1 MAADQERFTTQG
13 KQIVPQKKQFSGPG
27 SVFDLPYGPSPAAK
41 PATKSPFSRS
51 APASADPDPVHSVSQ
66 VNALIT
72 QALADRFSG
81 PLRVAGEI
89 SNFSVSQRGHAYF
102 TLKDASAQLACV
114 IWRDALA
121 RLGTAIRDGM
131 AVVVRGSVRFYEPHG
146 RIQLYVDEIFPQGA
160 GALELAYRQLCEK
173 LKGEGLFEQGRKRP
187 IPRLPLRVA
196 VITSPT
202 GDALH
207 DVLTTA
213 HRRFPGLQVMVYP
226 VAVQG
231 PSAAGQIANA
241 ISQINRHSLAIGG
254 VDLILLVRGGGS
266 LEDLWAFNEEIVA
279 RAIVAGHIPIATG
292 IGHEPDTTIADLVAD
307 LRGPTPTGV
316 TELTVPDVRELLR
329 EIQTRED
336 QLSGYVAARISDHKN
351 ALRAMAMGLT
361 IQAGQLLQMRRR
373 RLEFAARRVAA
384 IEPRHAIAQ
393 NWRRL
398 ETAQHRLAD
407 HALAARTHAVGRL
420 ATLRQ
425 TLVGIGP
432 QALISGGSLQLSH
445 LEKSLAAGTANR
457 LHLTAGQLEA
467 LRQRLLAI
475 SPQAVLE
482 RGFSITTDADG
493 TIVRRA
499 EQVHSGQPL
508 LSRVAEGTICSTVK

>member
-1 MAADQERFTTQG
+1 MR
-13 KQIVPQKKQFSGPG
+13 QKKESSGAG
-27 SVFDLPYGPSPAAK
+27 SLFDILNRPAPASKPAASN
-41 PATKSPFSRS
+41 PISRS
-51 APASADPDPVHSVSQ
+51 APPSADPDPVHSVSQ

-102 TLKDASAQLACV
+102 TLKDASAQLPCV
-114 IWRDALA
+114 IWRDALV
-121 RLGTAIRDGM
+121 RLGTTIRDGL
-131 AVVVRGSVRFYEPHG
+131 AVVVRGSVRFYEPQG
-146 RIQLYVDEIFPQGA
+146 RVQLYVDAISPQGA

-173 LKGEGLFEQGRKRP
+173 LKKEGLFEQRRKRQL
-187 IPRLPLRVA
+187 PRLPLRMV
-196 VITSPT
+196 VVTSPT
-202 GDALH
+202 GDAWH

-213 HRRFPGLQVMVYP
+213 RRRFPGLQVMIYP

-231 PSAAGQIANA
+231 ASAANQIANA

-254 VDLILLVRGGGS
+254 VDVILLVRGGGS

-292 IGHEPDTTIADLVAD
+292 IGHEPDITIADLVAD

-316 TELTVPDVRELLR
+316 TELTVPDVRELR
-329 EIQTRED
+329 RKIQTRRD
-336 QLSGYVAARISDHKN
+336 HLADYVAARISDHKN
-351 ALRAMAMGLT
+351 TLRAMAMNLGV
-361 IQAGQLLQMRRR
+361 QARQLLQVRNR
-373 RLEFAARRVAA
+373 RLEVAARRVAA

-398 ETAQHRLAD
+398 ETAQRRLAD
-407 HALAARTHAVGRL
+407 QALASRSHAAGHL
-420 ATLRQ
+420 STLYQ

-432 QALISGGSLQLSH
+432 QTLVSGGNVQLFH
-445 LEKSLAAGTANR
+445 LEKSLVAGAANR
-457 LHLTAGQLEA
+457 LQLATGQVEG

-499 EQVHSGQPL
+499 AQVHSGQAL
-508 LSRVAEGTICSTVK
+508 LSRVAEGTILSTVK

>member
-1 MAADQERFTTQG
+1 MPT
-13 KQIVPQKKQFSGPG
+13 KKKFSGAG
-27 SVFDLPYGPSPAAK
+27 SLFDFTSVP
-41 PATKSPFSRS
+41 
-51 APASADPDPVHSVSQ
+51 APASQPDARKVRPAGAAAEPERVHSVSQ

-72 QALADRFSG
+72 QALADHFSG

-102 TLKDASAQLACV
+102 TLKDSSAQLPCV
-114 IWRDALA
+114 IWREALA
-121 RLGTAIRDGM
+121 RLGTTIADGM

-146 RIQLYVDEIFPQGA
+146 RVQLYVDDVTPQGA

-173 LKGEGLFEQGRKRP
+173 LKKEGLFEQGRKRQL
-187 IPRLPLRVA
+187 PRLPLRV
-196 VITSPT
+196 VVVTSPT

-213 HRRFPGLQVMVYP
+213 RRRFPGLQIMIYP

-231 PSAAGQIANA
+231 ASAAHQIANA
-241 ISQINRHSLAIGG
+241 IRQINRHSQAIGG

-279 RAIVAGHIPIATG
+279 RAMVAGHIPIATG
-292 IGHEPDTTIADLVAD
+292 IGHEPDITIADLVAD

-316 TELTVPDVRELLR
+316 TELTVPDVRALQR
-329 EIQTRED
+329 EIQTRQD
-336 QLSGYVAARISDHKN
+336 QLADYVAARISDHKN
-351 ALRAMAMGLT
+351 TLQARAMNLA
-361 IQAGQLLQMRRR
+361 IQARQLLQLRSR
-373 RLEFAARRVAA
+373 RLELAARRVAA

-398 ETAQHRLAD
+398 ETAQRRLTDQAQ
-407 HALAARTHAVGRL
+407 ALRAQGVSQLAALHQ
-420 ATLRQ
+420 TLLGMGPQ
-425 TLVGIGP
+425 TLVSAGN
-432 QALISGGSLQLSH
+432 LQLSH
-445 LEKSLAAGTANR
+445 LEKTLVAGTANR
-457 LHLTAGQLEA
+457 LQLAAGRLEA
-467 LRQRLLAI
+467 LGQRLLAI

-493 TIVRRA
+493 AIVRSTA
-499 EQVHSGQPL
+499 QVHSGQTL
-508 LSRVAEGTICSTVK
+508 HSRVAQGTILSTVQ

>member
-1 MAADQERFTTQG
+1 M
-13 KQIVPQKKQFSGPG
+13 
-27 SVFDLPYGPSPAAK
+27 FDLAGGPVPAAK
-41 PATKSPFSRS
+41 SAARNPLARS

-66 VNALIT
+66 VNAFIT
-72 QALADRFSG
+72 QALADRFSE

-102 TLKDASAQLACV
+102 TLKDATAQLPCV

-121 RLGTAIRDGM
+121 RVGTAIRDGM

-146 RIQLYVDEIFPQGA
+146 RIQLYVDEISPQGA
-160 GALELAYRQLCEK
+160 GTLELAYRQLCEK
-173 LKGEGLFEQGRKRP
+173 LKGEGLFDQKRKRP
-187 IPRLPLRVA
+187 LPRLPLRVV

-213 HRRFPGLQVMVYP
+213 HRRFPGLQIMVYP

-316 TELTVPDVRELLR
+316 TELTVPDVRALLR
-329 EIQTRED
+329 EVQTRQD
-336 QLSGYVAARISDHKN
+336 HLNGYVAARLSDHKN
-351 ALRAMAMGLT
+351 ALRAIVMDLT
-361 IQAGQLLQMRRR
+361 VQVGQLLQIRNR

-407 HALAARTHAVGRL
+407 YALAVRTHAVGRL
-420 ATLRQ
+420 TTLRQ
-425 TLVGIGP
+425 TLVGIGL
-432 QALISGGSLQLSH
+432 QTLVAGGSLQLSH
-445 LEKSLAAGTANR
+445 LEKSLAAGTANQ
-457 LHLTAGQLEA
+457 LHLAAGQLET

-499 EQVHSGQPL
+499 EQVHSGQIL
-508 LSRVAEGTICSTVK
+508 HSRVTEGTILSIVK

>member
-1 MAADQERFTTQG
+1 MA
-13 KQIVPQKKQFSGPG
+13 
-27 SVFDLPYGPSPAAK
+27 
-41 PATKSPFSRS
+41 RS

-66 VNALIT
+66 VNAFIT
-72 QALADRFSG
+72 QALADRFSE

-102 TLKDASAQLACV
+102 TLKDATAQLPCV

-121 RLGTAIRDGM
+121 RVGTAIRDGM

-146 RIQLYVDEIFPQGA
+146 RIQLYVDEISPQGA
-160 GALELAYRQLCEK
+160 GALEFAYRQLCEK
-173 LKGEGLFEQGRKRP
+173 LKGEGLFDQQRKRP
-187 IPRLPLRVA
+187 LPRLPLRVV

-213 HRRFPGLQVMVYP
+213 HRRFPGLQIMVYP

-231 PSAAGQIANA
+231 PSAASQIANA

-292 IGHEPDTTIADLVAD
+292 IGHEPDITIADLVAD

-329 EIQTRED
+329 EIQTRAD
-336 QLSGYVAARISDHKN
+336 QLVGYVTARLSDHKN
-351 ALRAMAMGLT
+351 ALRAIVMDLT
-361 IQAGQLLQMRRR
+361 VHVGQLLQMRSR
-373 RLEFAARRVAA
+373 RLELAARRVAA

-398 ETAQHRLAD
+398 EAAQHRLAD
-407 HALAARTHAVGRL
+407 HALAVRTHAIGRL
-420 ATLRQ
+420 TTLRQ

-432 QALISGGSLQLSH
+432 QSMVAGGSLQLSH
-445 LEKSLAAGTANR
+445 LEKSLAVGTANQ
-457 LHLTAGQLEA
+457 LHLAAGQLET

-475 SPQAVLE
+475 GPQAVLE

-499 EQVHSGQPL
+499 EQVHSGQTL
-508 LSRVAEGTICSTVK
+508 HSRVAEGTILSTVK

>member
-1 MAADQERFTTQG
+1 MA
-13 KQIVPQKKQFSGPG
+13 
-27 SVFDLPYGPSPAAK
+27 
-41 PATKSPFSRS
+41 RS

-66 VNALIT
+66 VNAFIT
-72 QALADRFSG
+72 QALADRFSE

-102 TLKDASAQLACV
+102 TLKDATAQLPCV

-121 RLGTAIRDGM
+121 RVGTAIRDGM

-146 RIQLYVDEIFPQGA
+146 RIQLYVDEISPQGA
-160 GALELAYRQLCEK
+160 GALEFAYRQLCEK
-173 LKGEGLFEQGRKRP
+173 LKGEGLFDQQRKRP
-187 IPRLPLRVA
+187 LPRLPLRVV

-213 HRRFPGLQVMVYP
+213 HRRFPGLQIMVYP

-231 PSAAGQIANA
+231 PSAASQIANA
-241 ISQINRHSLAIGG
+241 ISQINRHSPAIGG

-316 TELTVPDVRELLR
+316 TELTVPDVRALLR
-329 EIQTRED
+329 EVHTRQD
-336 QLSGYVAARISDHKN
+336 HLNGYVAARLSDHKN

-361 IQAGQLLQMRRR
+361 VQVGQLLQMRSR

-384 IEPRHAIAQ
+384 NEPRHAIAQ

-398 ETAQHRLAD
+398 ETAQHHLAD
-407 HALAARTHAVGRL
+407 HALAGRTQAAGRL
-420 ATLRQ
+420 VALRQ
-425 TLVGIGP
+425 TLIGMGP
-432 QALISGGSLQLSH
+432 QSLISRGNLQLTH
-445 LEKSLAAGTANR
+445 LEKSLISVAANR
-457 LHLTAGQLEA
+457 LNMAAGQIES
-467 LRQRLLAI
+467 LRQRLSAI

-499 EQVHSGQPL
+499 EQVHSGQTL
-508 LSRVAEGTICSTVK
+508 HSRVAEGTILSTVK